1 MKRRVVFTVYLN
13 ELITGEESEILEDC
27 AAILLAILL
36 ENLGYGGEIVSNITG
51 NITTFPF
58 AHKVNGAVLYWLLRV
73 TNRLNTIL
81 GYPS

>member
-27 AAILLAILL
+27 AAILL

-58 AHKVNGAVLYWLLRV
+58 AHKVNGTVLYWLLRV
-73 TNRLNTIL
+73 TKRLHTIL